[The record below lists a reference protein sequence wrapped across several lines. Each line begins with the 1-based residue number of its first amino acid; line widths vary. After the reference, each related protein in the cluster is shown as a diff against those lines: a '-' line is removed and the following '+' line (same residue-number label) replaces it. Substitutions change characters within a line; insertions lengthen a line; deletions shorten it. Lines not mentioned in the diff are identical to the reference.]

1 MSPQTDVLEGLDG
14 YLFLSGGRHHT
25 LSLFTGEKRISR
37 ASVAAFHAN
46 NAAREAYC
54 SARGIAYSAC
64 IFPDKIP
71 ALRQMLPEAGQISSL
86 YLREYADKAP
96 SDTVGE
102 ACYPISVLDGNTD
115 HFTRTDTHYSIPGDI
130 AVARYLLER
139 DRPQTVSGLDQ
150 AIAPFLTTRQ
160 EFSGDLGRKLSPQ
173 RTETTIAL
181 DVARLPPVEI
191 AGNGV
196 ETGNDGLLI
205 LHKAPGALT
214 SETLLI
220 FGDSFFR
227 HLLPMLTL
235 IFGKVVFCRTRFF
248 HSEIVDAIAPDVIW
262 TGQAERYLS
271 RCAPDA
277 ERPHFLS
284 YPLVR
289 GKTLTPDPGLAV
301 LWDEMIDQR
310 KLL

>member
-1 MSPQTDVLEGLDG
+1 MAPESDVLEGLDG

-25 LSLFTGEKRISR
+25 LSLFTGEKRIAR
-37 ASVAAFHAN
+37 ASVAAFHDNITAR
-46 NAAREAYC
+46 AAFC
-54 SARGIAYSAC
+54 QARGITYSAC
-64 IFPDKIP
+64 IFPDKIH
-71 ALRQMLPEAGQISSL
+71 ALRRWLPGSSRISSL
-86 YLREYADKAP
+86 YLREYAGKAP
-96 SDTVGE
+96 SADAPE
-102 ACYPISVLDGNTD
+102 ACYPIAVLDGCTD

-130 AVARYLLER
+130 AVARHLLER
-139 DRPQTVSGLDQ
+139 DRPETVAALDR
-150 AIAPFLTTRQ
+150 AIAPFLSERHD
-160 EFSGDLGRKLSPQ
+160 FAGDLGRKLTPH

-181 DVARLPPVEI
+181 DIARLPPVEI

-205 LHKAPGALT
+205 LHKAPDAVT

-235 IFGKVVFCRTRFF
+235 VFGKVVFCRTRFF
-248 HSEIVDAIAPDVIW
+248 HSEIVEAIAPDVIW

-289 GKTLTPDPGLAV
+289 GKTLTPDPGLPA
-301 LWDEMIDQR
+301 LWDEMIDAD

>member
-1 MSPQTDVLEGLDG
+1 MTPEADVLEGSDG
-14 YLFLSGGRHHT
+14 YLFLVGGRHHT
-25 LSLFTGEKRISR
+25 LSLFTGEKGISR
-37 ASVAAFHAN
+37 ASVQAFHDN
-46 NAAREAYC
+46 IAAREAFC
-54 SARGIAYSAC
+54 RARGITYSAC

-71 ALRQMLPEAGQISSL
+71 ALRELLPQAPRISSL

-96 SDTVGE
+96 SADVRQ
-102 ACYPISVLDGNTD
+102 ACYPISVLEGRTD
-115 HFTRTDTHYSIPGDI
+115 RFTRTDTHYSIPGDI
-130 AVARYLLER
+130 AVARHLLER
-139 DRPQTVSGLDQ
+139 DRPQTLDGLDR
-150 AIAPFLTTRQ
+150 ALAPFLSERNDFT
-160 EFSGDLGRKLSPQ
+160 GDLGRKLSPQ
-173 RTETTIAL
+173 RTETTVTL
-181 DVARLPPVEI
+181 DVARLPAVEI

-205 LHKAPGALT
+205 LHKAPAALT

-227 HLLPMLTL
+227 HLMPMLTL
-235 IFGKVVFCRTRFF
+235 VFGKVVFCRTRFF

-277 ERPHFLS
+277 DRPHFLS

-289 GKTLTPDPGLAV
+289 GKTLSPDPGLAA